1 MKERP
6 ILMSA
11 PMVRAII
18 AGRKTQTR
26 RLVKP
31 QPSESF
37 LPYVGHYQRTLVDR
51 KEGEQF
57 PDPVV
62 RFGAFDEKE
71 DYPCPYGKPCD
82 RLWVRETWADVHPLQ
97 VAEGRYSKE
106 GRAGIPGPPS
116 VEYRTIYA
124 ADGDYPP
131 IWYSDGHPFRTLT
144 CPGDFERELYPK
156 GTGWGW
162 WPSIHMPRWASRIT
176 LEVVSVRVERLK
188 EISEA
193 DAKAEGIESSR
204 ASQLCG
210 GTWRDYSQG
219 RRDPFEDFSS
229 PVDSYRT
236 LWESINGPGSWDGNP
251 WVWVVE
257 FKPID
262 K

>member
-11 PMVRAII
+11 PMVRAIL

-82 RLWVRETWADVHPLQ
+82 RLWVQEEHRVIKGGFH
-97 VAEGRYSKE
+97 VNV
-106 GRAGIPGPPS
+106 
-116 VEYRTIYA
+116 VEYP
-124 ADGDYPP
+124 ADGAQAERIIDNREMKLFRARKF
-131 IWYSDGHPFRTLT
+131 PFAQTRAR
-144 CPGDFERELYPK
+144 FMYR
-156 GTGWGW
+156 
-162 WPSIHMPRWASRIT
+162 SFSRIT
-176 LEVVSVRVERLK
+176 LEIVSVRVERLNG
-188 EISEA
+188 ISHE
-193 DAKAEGIESSR
+193 DAVSEGVE
-204 ASQLCG
+204 G
-210 GTWRDYSQG
+210 GRGPGY
-219 RRDPFEDFSS
+219 DFARTA
-229 PVDSYRT
+229 YKT
-236 LWESINGPGSWDGNP
+236 LWESINGPGSWDANP

-257 FKPID
+257 FKRVTP
-262 K
+262 

>member
-176 LEVVSVRVERLK
+176 LEVVSVRVERLQ

-193 DAKAEGIESSR
+193 DAIAEGVD
-204 ASQLCG
+204 AFADGCG
-210 GTWRDYSQG
+210 FTIPLPNGKLGAWQRN
-219 RRDPFEDFSS
+219 
-229 PVDSYRT
+229 PVDAYRN
-236 LWESINGPGSWDGNP
+236 LWESINGSGSWAANP
-251 WVWVVE
+251 WVWVIE